1 MFNIMILFLL
11 LFQNW
16 YCFEWY
22 SKRLF
27 FISGWTFTSLF
38 REFPFL
44 LKIAEFPL
52 FYLFLY
58 QPKEGAQTQ
67 IHLALSKNLDNLSG
81 EYFVACRPS
90 KTCPLAHDCQLAER
104 LWSYS
109 EQVVAPLFTKTDEC
123 IAM

>member
-1 MFNIMILFLL
+1 MPSFFTLTCCFSEKLTISFL
-11 LFQNW
+11 
-16 YCFEWY
+16 
-22 SKRLF
+22 
-27 FISGWTFTSLF
+27 ISGWTFTSLF

-44 LKIAEFPL
+44 LKLAVFPL

-67 IHLALSKNLDNLSG
+67 IHLALAQNLDDLSG
-81 EYFVACRPS
+81 EYFVSCRPS
-90 KTCPLAHDCQLAER
+90 KTCPLAHDCNLAER

-109 EQVVAPLFTKTDEC
+109 EQVVNPLLPTSDSC